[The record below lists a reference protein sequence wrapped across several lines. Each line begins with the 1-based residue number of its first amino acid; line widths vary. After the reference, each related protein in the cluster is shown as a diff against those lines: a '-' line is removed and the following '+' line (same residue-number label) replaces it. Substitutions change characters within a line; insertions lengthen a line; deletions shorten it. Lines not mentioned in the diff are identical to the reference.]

1 MKNSLYFVSNSS
13 NFGDAI
19 NPFIFNKVLGLNVSH
34 ASEYNSNIFGIGS
47 ILQKAYIYNKNNK
60 FLRNI
65 WRNKKKYLNYF
76 YNNNTNLFVFGSGFI
91 DDFSGNLIKYKKIK
105 YLAIRGKK
113 SLSIVES
120 LHGKLNYN
128 PVTGDPGLLV
138 EKLIQKPKKKKYE
151 IGFIPHYI
159 DQNTL
164 STKLI
169 LKDRKIKY
177 INICDEPLTV
187 LNQIAECETI
197 ISSALHGLIAADSLG
212 IPNKWIKLSDKLM
225 GNDFKFNDYY
235 SVFNLSLSPLNLSC
249 IDNFIIDKNKI
260 LDSYNID
267 QLKVEK
273 IKKSLI
279 DISKNFLVKG
289 D

>member
-19 NPFIFNKVLGLNVSH
+19 NPFIFNKVLGINVSH

-47 ILQKAYIYNKNNK
+47 ILQKAFIYNKNNNNIA
-60 FLRNI
+60 NI

-235 SVFNLSLSPLNLSC
+235 SVFNLSLSPWDLRC

-267 QLKVEK
+267 QLNVEK

-279 DISKNFLVKG
+279 DISKNFLDKG